1 MKITIKGKKLRL
13 SNTISIQLLELLVFF
28 FLILS
33 YVIIIAPKFDYMGFG
48 MSFRFLRLLISLFFV
63 LFFIYLGGF
72 IKKGLLQAIW
82 HIILI
87 ICLFPQL
94 IFYSFTSG
102 NLSPS
107 IGYMVFLFI
116 LILLSR
122 LNIKRLKSNVINIEK
137 RPNQIIIFIF
147 AILLFLPFLSYLPY
161 INIQN
166 LWFKDIYATRLQF
179 RELESYSSLSY
190 LLLPLS
196 RVLLP
201 AILIVGILQKRKF
214 LILLVVILIAYL
226 YLASGAS
233 KSIYFGIFVALFFYP
248 GNDYRSKLLI
258 FVISLLLLMFLGLL
272 EYAVFDYSVLQYSL
286 IRRVFFVPPLMED
299 VYYLYFSNHEK
310 TFYTHSIL
318 SFVEGSDFGTSL
330 PRFIGEEV
338 MEREG
343 LNANVGIVPDGYLS
357 LGWMGVIIN
366 ATLFAFTFYLLDR
379 MNIKP
384 IYFGII
390 FSYIFYF
397 NSASLGTLFLTHG
410 YAFLLIFAFFCLK
423 TYER

>member
-1 MKITIKGKKLRL
+1 M
-13 SNTISIQLLELLVFF
+13 VF
-28 FLILS
+28 L
-33 YVIIIAPKFDYMGFG
+33 
-48 MSFRFLRLLISLFFV
+48 
-63 LFFIYLGGF
+63 
-72 IKKGLLQAIW
+72 
-82 HIILI
+82 IILI
-87 ICLFPQL
+87 LFA
-94 IFYSFTSG
+94 
-102 NLSPS
+102 
-107 IGYMVFLFI
+107 
-116 LILLSR
+116 R
-122 LNIKRLKSNVINIEK
+122 LNTRRLKSKVINIEK
-137 RPNQIIIFIF
+137 RPDQVLILIF
-147 AILLFLPFLSYLPY
+147 AILLFLPFLSYLPH

-166 LWFKDIYATRLQF
+166 LWFKDIYATRLHF
-179 RELESYSSLSY
+179 RELELSSSLSY

-233 KSIYFGIFVALFFYP
+233 KSIYFGIFVALFFYL

-272 EYAVFDYSVLQYSL
+272 EYVVFDYSVLQYSL
-286 IRRVFFVPPLMED
+286 IRRVFYIPPLMED
-299 VYYLYFSNHEK
+299 VYYTYFSNHEK

-318 SFVEGSDFGTSL
+318 SFIDGSDFGTSL

-357 LGWMGVIIN
+357 LGWIGVIIN
-366 ATLFAFTFYLLDR
+366 ATLISFTFFLLDR

-397 NSASLGTLFLTHG
+397 NSASLGTFFLTHG

-423 TYER
+423 TDER